1 MPFKLKGE
9 TMPTGATRKI
19 VINTSFEDFCVSH
32 AAFLRLRE
40 LGQKD
45 ALQEVDLGEY
55 WPQAAAPHEP
65 SLNRCG
71 RGIPRDDQHL
81 VRVVEELGIRA
92 NGHAAALKIVEIPS
106 DIPWKIEKVGGVE
119 RVNEEHRNWD

>member
-1 MPFKLKGE
+1 MQ
-9 TMPTGATRKI
+9 TMSMRKV
-19 VINTSFEDFCVSH
+19 VINTSFEDFCLSH

-45 ALQEVDLGEY
+45 ALQEVDLGAY
-55 WPQAAAPHEP
+55 WPLAAAPGEP

-71 RGIPRDDQHL
+71 REVPRDDQHL
-81 VRVVEELGIRA
+81 IRVVEELGLRA

-106 DIPWKIEKVGGVE
+106 DVAWKIEKVKGVE
-119 RVNEEHRNWD
+119 RVSEAHRSWD